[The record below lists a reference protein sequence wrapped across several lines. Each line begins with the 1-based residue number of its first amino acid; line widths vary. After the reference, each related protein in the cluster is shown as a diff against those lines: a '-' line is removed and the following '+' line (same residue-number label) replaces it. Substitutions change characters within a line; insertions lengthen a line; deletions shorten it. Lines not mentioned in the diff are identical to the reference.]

1 MIGRLALGEE
11 RGLLVQIAPERLLG
25 LPLLRGEPPGESFT
39 ARRVRRTAR
48 ALRRRGV
55 RRVLAPEGFPF
66 WREVWSQGLE
76 PVETGEL
83 CRALAAPIALAALEG
98 LEIPPERASVAL
110 RGERLTRSLRAAA
123 LELCPRVRQLLV
135 EVPAGGEEL
144 RRELRRTFGLP
155 AVEPGAGRKAQLAL
169 CFSPPGGATGEGL
182 DLSGPR
188 PELAGFRFGLAEGA
202 LPPDVDALP
211 LLAAL
216 WTAGRLSPGEM
227 AVTCRPGPARQL

>member
-1 MIGRLALGEE
+1 MAEGGRISCGEVNGMIGRLALGEE

-55 RRVLAPEGFPF
+55 RR
-66 WREVWSQGLE
+66 GLE

-110 RGERLTRSLRAAA
+110 RGERVTRSLRAAA

-169 CFSPPGGATGEGL
+169 CFSPPGGATGERL